1 MSDFFKGK
9 VVAVAGGTGFVGT
22 NLVSYLVSHGAEV
35 RTCTHRNNSKINL
48 PGVTYLQDLDLRL
61 SEHCDQLVEGCDYVF
76 MCAAN
81 SSGAAVMER
90 TPLVHLTPNVI
101 MNALMLEAAYKHSVS
116 KFCFISSNTVYPV
129 TTDPVSEDAVTYE
142 FFSKYQIVG
151 WMKLFSEAMCNM
163 YSEHIPDP
171 MDVLV
176 VRPGNLF
183 GPFDKY
189 SWGESKVIA
198 ALIRRAVERASPFEV
213 WGDGNDV
220 KDFLFIDDFIEGMV
234 SIFEKSEGYDVVN
247 VASGVPVTIK
257 QVLEQILIA
266 ADFEDAD
273 VSFDPSK
280 PSMIP
285 YRMIDTSYAD
295 QKYGWKAKTD
305 LADGLKATVTWY
317 RQFYKDGNV
326 L

>member
-1 MSDFFKGK
+1 
-9 VVAVAGGTGFVGT
+9 
-22 NLVSYLVSHGAEV
+22 
-35 RTCTHRNNSKINL
+35 
-48 PGVTYLQDLDLRL
+48 
-61 SEHCDQLVEGCDYVF
+61 
-76 MCAAN
+76 
-81 SSGAAVMER
+81 
-90 TPLVHLTPNVI
+90 
-101 MNALMLEAAYKHSVS
+101 
-116 KFCFISSNTVYPV
+116 
-129 TTDPVSEDAVTYE
+129 
-142 FFSKYQIVG
+142 
-151 WMKLFSEAMCNM
+151 
-163 YSEHIPDP
+163 
-171 MDVLV
+171 
-176 VRPGNLF
+176 
-183 GPFDKY
+183 
-189 SWGESKVIA
+189 
-198 ALIRRAVERASPFEV
+198 
-213 WGDGNDV
+213 
-220 KDFLFIDDFIEGMV
+220 MV

-295 QKYGWKAKTD
+295 RKYGWKAKTD